1 MSAFIY
7 ISQVGNQI
15 YKTSLEAEKKTSKAR
30 YLITSICQRD
40 LEALVSDI
48 EVTYKTVTIREQKAQ
63 WICRQWISSTKSI
76 DVIGSRNC
84 MEIYISS
91 KLNNLFYWKSSLM
104 RWYDASVLSTI
115 INKKYA
121 DDKRWLM
128 KNRVHVFETAG
139 QLLYGLFTCPHF
151 SWKYT
156 LYVSVYSF
164 WFSET
169 INKSHYKEMYEND
182 KCHRTF
188 IVLLSCILLK
198 DTLLISLLLFPCV

>member
-15 YKTSLEAEKKTSKAR
+15 YKTRLEVEKITSKAR

-63 WICRQWISSTKSI
+63 WICLQWISCFFYEV
-76 DVIGSRNC
+76 DWC
-84 MEIYISS
+84 HWFS
-91 KLNNLFYWKSSLM
+91 KLYENIYFFKIKHLFYWKSSLM
-104 RWYDASVLSTI
+104 RLYDASVLSTI

-128 KNRVHVFETAG
+128 KNRVH
-139 QLLYGLFTCPHF
+139 LFKTQDSCYMVCLHDQIFVEVHF
-151 SWKYT
+151 ICFC
-156 LYVSVYSF
+156 L
-164 WFSET
+164 
-169 INKSHYKEMYEND
+169 
-182 KCHRTF
+182 F
-188 IVLLSCILLK
+188 IVIFRN
-198 DTLLISLLLFPCV
+198 D